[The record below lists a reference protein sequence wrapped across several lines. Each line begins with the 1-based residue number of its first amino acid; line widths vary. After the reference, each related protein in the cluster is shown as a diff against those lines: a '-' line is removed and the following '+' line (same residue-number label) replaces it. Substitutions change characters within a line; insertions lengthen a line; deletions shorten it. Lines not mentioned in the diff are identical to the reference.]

1 MKIAITADVHLR
13 TKVETPQRYDALENI
28 VNSMH
33 AFDVSTLVVAG
44 DLFDKDFHNYNDF
57 DAFCKLH
64 PSIRFFVIPGNHDL
78 LLEQK
83 FFTASNVDIIS
94 TPETK
99 ILDSLPFVFLPYDAK
114 LSMDEAL
121 SYFFIQQN
129 KGKETLEN
137 FLLIGHGDYVSR
149 SREINPYEK
158 GIYMPLSSG
167 CVSAYRP
174 LKVVLGHI
182 HKPYES
188 GSVWYT
194 GSPFPL
200 DVNETGKRRWLL
212 YNTADNSL
220 TSVSLP
226 ASVIYFVENIFV
238 LPSDNEIS
246 YVTSQLEKMINNWQ
260 LLPED
265 FSKVRLRL
273 SLKGFTTDKATVSVF
288 VNDFLHQ
295 KGIGIYDAAGI
306 DTSELNILKD
316 EERILLFDRVKT
328 RIDELPTFD
337 YATKEDILEQSLK
350 LIFS

>member
-13 TKVETPQRYDALENI
+13 TKADTPERYRALDTLVSSMYDADSSN
-28 VNSMH
+28 
-33 AFDVSTLVVAG
+33 LVIAG

-83 FFTASNVDIIS
+83 YFTASNVEIIS
-94 TPETK
+94 SPEIK
-99 ILDSLPFVFLPYDAK
+99 IFDSLPFVFMPYDAK
-114 LSMDEAL
+114 LTMDEAL
-121 SYFFIQQN
+121 SNFFIQQN

-188 GSVWYT
+188 GSVCYA

-220 TSVSLP
+220 TSVILP
-226 ASVIYFVENIFV
+226 ASVIYFVENIFM

-246 YVTSQLEKMINNWQ
+246 YITNQLEKMINKWQ
-260 LLPED
+260 LSPED
-265 FSKVRLRL
+265 FSKVKLRL
-273 SLKGFTTDKATVSVF
+273 SLKGFTTDKAKVSGF
-288 VNDFLHQ
+288 VNDFLNRR
-295 KGIGIYDAAGI
+295 GIGIYDAAGI
-306 DTSELNILKD
+306 DTAELDILKD
-316 EERILLFDRVKT
+316 EERILLFDKVKT
-328 RIDELPTFD
+328 LIDELPTFD
-337 YATKEDILEQSLK
+337 YATREDILEQSLK
-350 LIFS
+350 LIFA